1 MISAAWPRVLSH
13 TAAACAAVA
22 VLAAP
27 AAGAAADYP
36 SRPIRVVVPYPA
48 GGGLDLVLRAM
59 TPGLT
64 ARLGQQLVV
73 DNRGGATGVI
83 GAELVARAAPDGYTL
98 LFHSSAGMGIVPN
111 LNQSLPYD
119 PVRDF
124 APVTLATSSP
134 YMLVVHPKVPVTSVP
149 QLIAYAKARP
159 GELNYASSGNGSS
172 THLAGELLNRMAGTR
187 LVHVP
192 YKGAGPAVADTVAGH
207 IQLRFSSIPPAMPH
221 VKAGRLRALAVTGA
235 QRFVLLPDL
244 PAMAETV
251 PGFQVDSWLAVF
263 APSRTPATII
273 RKLNAEIVAA
283 LHASEL
289 KSLLETTG
297 VEAVGS
303 TPERLG
309 QVLREELARWAPVIK
324 GLGIRD

>member
-1 MISAAWPRVLSH
+1 
-13 TAAACAAVA
+13 

>member
-64 ARLGQQLVV
+64 ERLGQQLVV
-73 DNRGGATGVI
+73 DNRGGATGLI
-83 GAELVARAAPDGYTL
+83 GADLVARAAPDGYTL

-111 LNQSLPYD
+111 LNKSLPYD

-134 YMLVVHPKVPVTSVP
+134 YMLVVHPKVPVTS
-149 QLIAYAKARP
+149 L
-159 GELNYASSGNGSS
+159 
-172 THLAGELLNRMAGTR
+172 
-187 LVHVP
+187 
-192 YKGAGPAVADTVAGH
+192 
-207 IQLRFSSIPPAMPH
+207 PH
-221 VKAGRLRALAVTGA
+221 
-235 QRFVLLPDL
+235 
-244 PAMAETV
+244 
-251 PGFQVDSWLAVF
+251 
-263 APSRTPATII
+263 
-273 RKLNAEIVAA
+273 
-283 LHASEL
+283 
-289 KSLLETTG
+289 
-297 VEAVGS
+297 
-303 TPERLG
+303 
-309 QVLREELARWAPVIK
+309 
-324 GLGIRD
+324 